1 MLIRSEIILVRI
13 QNNRYTRKRIAKI
26 FAECFE
32 KDMLYEDM
40 IPDER
45 VRRSVLEIFFQAY
58 LEVWAQYGE
67 LMATSLQLEGVAYI
81 YDEELFEA
89 NWKHWIE
96 DKIYHLRTLG
106 MLRYISFS
114 QWRAFHKT
122 LGVMSSEWIG
132 NHIQG
137 EYMHLDLLGVRQ
149 DFRKHGYGKKLIEY
163 AKQSAKMRQIPLT
176 LETQNHANEV
186 LYQGLGFGTCEQIS
200 LRDLTQY
207 CMIYR
212 EEIC

>member
-32 KDMLYEDM
+32 NDMLYQEM
-40 IPDER
+40 IPDR
-45 VRRSVLEIFFQAY
+45 YVRKSALEIFFQAY

-81 YDEELFEA
+81 YDERLFKA
-89 NWKHWIE
+89 NWKHWLE
-96 DKIYHLRTLG
+96 DKLYHVKTLG

-122 LGVMSSEWIG
+122 LSVMSSDWIG
-132 NHIQG
+132 NHIEG

-149 DFRKHGYGKKLIEY
+149 DFRRNGYGKKLINY
-163 AKQSAKMRQIPLT
+163 AKQSAHERNVPLT
-176 LETQNHANEV
+176 LETQNQANEEI
-186 LYQGLGFGTCEQIS
+186 YQYLGFGTCEQIN

-207 CMIYR
+207 CMIYG
-212 EEIC
+212 EGI